1 VRLFACRTESE
12 QAAWAVAH
20 LKRGGRI
27 HDISLRLGGVDR
39 PMRVVAAVKQMLRAE
54 GRRVSKA
61 IETVCDA
68 EGEDHQILA
77 WRLGKEIVEEE
88 VGIR

>member
-1 VRLFACRTESE
+1 
-12 QAAWAVAH
+12 
-20 LKRGGRI
+20 
-27 HDISLRLGGVDR
+27 
-39 PMRVVAAVKQMLRAE
+39 MRVVAAVKQMLRAE